1 MKDFFGNM
9 KGNIGKA
16 KDEVSKYS
24 RLAAQKTS
32 NLLEQTKL
40 TFASNDAE
48 NKVVEL
54 MSQIGEY
61 VYSEHVGGAEF
72 PEEIEQ
78 KLAAIDAL
86 KEEIAEL
93 KSKVAELKEK
103 TICLVC
109 GEYNDRENVFC
120 AKCGSRLG
128 DKPETEEETTALALH
143 RETESES
150 DGSEE
155 TAAEESAAASTEGMA
170 NGQ

>member
-93 KSKVAELKEK
+93 KNKVAELKEK
-103 TICLVC
+103 TIGLVC

-128 DKPETEEETTALALH
+128 NEPETEEENN
-143 RETESES
+143 E
-150 DGSEE
+150 
-155 TAAEESAAASTEGMA
+155 AED
-170 NGQ
+170 